1 MTSKNRALFLLL
13 ALQTLSL
20 LVYTVFAIQTDGLNL
35 FAVLIDNVKAL
46 GWSGQFNLDFACYL
60 VLSGLWIMQRGK
72 FKAPAIA
79 AGLAAMVLGIV
90 FFAPF
95 LMYELLKG
103 RLQVDG

>member
-1 MTSKNRALFLLL
+1 MKKHALLLLL
-13 ALQTLSL
+13 AFQTLAL
-20 LVYTVFAIQTDGLNL
+20 LVYTAFAVHTDGPNL
-35 FAVLIDNVKAL
+35 IAVFIGNVNAL

-60 VLSGLWIMQRGK
+60 VLSGLWIMHRGK
-72 FKAPAIA
+72 FKPVSIA
-79 AGLAAMVLGIV
+79 TGLVAMVLGIV